1 MVVFMRRRQ
10 LAMAAAGVL
19 AALALLLIV
28 PGCQPITPLG
38 WRIWR
43 GWGGR

>member
-28 PGCQPITPLG
+28 PGCQ
-38 WRIWR
+38 RS
-43 GWGGR
+43 GGAGKGRR